1 MELYFTYSD
10 NITEN
15 EAEFD
20 KFESQHLIKT
30 MRKKAGDTFYFT
42 DGKGKLFKGKIT
54 VIKPR
59 LKVQHTLIRFN
70 YKPKISLTIGVGFIR
85 HSRLDMIIEKGTE
98 LGVNTFYLFSSKNSQ
113 YFTTNIGHWE
123 KIARQA
129 IKQSLRFHL
138 PEIHPLAEFV
148 SFLESVEN
156 YQYKYLAD
164 QNASINM
171 MTLIKDLNL
180 NSGDKVIFAIGPE
193 GGFTEKEIQIAQDN
207 GFIPVSMGDYRLRT
221 ETAVLSVAAYLN
233 LFRN

>member
-1 MELYFTYSD
+1 
-10 NITEN
+10 
-15 EAEFD
+15 
-20 KFESQHLIKT
+20 
-30 MRKKAGDTFYFT
+30 
-42 DGKGKLFKGKIT
+42 
-54 VIKPR
+54 
-59 LKVQHTLIRFN
+59 
-70 YKPKISLTIGVGFIR
+70 
-85 HSRLDMIIEKGTE
+85 MIIEKGTE

-138 PEIHPLAEFV
+138 PEIYPLAEFI

-171 MTLIKDLNL
+171 MKLIKDLNL
-180 NSGDKVIFAIGPE
+180 NNGDKVIFAIGPE